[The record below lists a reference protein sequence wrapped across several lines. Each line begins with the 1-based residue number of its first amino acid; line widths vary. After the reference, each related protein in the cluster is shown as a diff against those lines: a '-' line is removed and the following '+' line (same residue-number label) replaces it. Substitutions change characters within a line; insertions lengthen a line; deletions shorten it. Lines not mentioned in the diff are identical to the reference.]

1 MRILLYWNWQYSA
14 WYNFA
19 KKNLTSEI
27 KRYWLKIAIFGI
39 PVVYQIYC
47 KKVQN
52 NKYLI
57 YCFNLSNLKFKF
69 KVLFYYNLELAL
81 HNKIAIVK
89 TDDIMSSIYIVYPI
103 KIDPKIFSDMNFQF
117 SILSFQIIY
126 KVA

>member
-1 MRILLYWNWQYSA
+1 MRILLHWNWQYSA

-19 KKNLTSEI
+19 KKILTSEI

-57 YCFNLSNLKFKF
+57 YCFNLSNLNFKF

-81 HNKIAIVK
+81 HNKIAVVK
-89 TDDIMSSIYIVYPI
+89 TDDIMSNIYTYNLSYKNKSKNILWYE
-103 KIDPKIFSDMNFQF
+103 FSVFYFKFPNH
-117 SILSFQIIY
+117 L
-126 KVA
+126 